1 MSREAVASGQSFPQ
15 SRTTKCKMRMKLAE
29 GVRSTGL
36 YGPAFGC
43 LRPHPHFHAVH
54 CHYVR
59 MKDKGDRRS
68 VAARPIAWAF
78 VILTSLWQCL
88 CVCFIRMAVKDW
100 LLRNSPSVTIREHT
114 QSERKSRFFFL
125 FFLFSLVQIQG
136 FVSAG
141 PGKRKKKKKEERMT
155 FPFPV
160 SGPAK

>member
-125 FFLFSLVQIQG
+125 FFLSI
-136 FVSAG
+136 G
-141 PGKRKKKKKEERMT
+141 PQLDRLANGIKEKRRRKKKE
-155 FPFPV
+155 
-160 SGPAK
+160 